1 MHFDLKSCVRG
12 DKRAWDAFVDRY
24 AGVIVAAVAKVMKK
38 RSDGVGGGGG
48 AARGSAEIND
58 AVQDV
63 FVRLLKD
70 ECRLLKTFDPK
81 RASITTWLTLV
92 SRSTTIDGL
101 RRKRLTA
108 RSIDS
113 VEVAASPTANS
124 ESGAASGALRHLA
137 EQPALPTQLLDSLLS
152 PRQRLI
158 LQMLF
163 EQDMT
168 VPDAARAL
176 GVDEQTI
183 RSGKHKAL
191 TKLREHF
198 GVEPGG

>member
-1 MHFDLKSCVRG
+1 MDFDLKACVRG

-24 AGVIVAAVAKVMKK
+24 AGVIVAAVSKLMKK
-38 RSDGVGGGGG
+38 QGSGGG
-48 AARGSAEIND
+48 ASFIND

-70 ECRLLKTFDPK
+70 DCRLLKTFDPK

-92 SRSTTIDGL
+92 ARSTTIDGL
-101 RRKRLTA
+101 RRKQLTS
-108 RSIDS
+108 RPVDSI
-113 VEVAASPTANS
+113 EIAAPPASNS
-124 ESGAASGALRHLA
+124 AAGEASGSLRHHA
-137 EQPALPTQLLDSLLS
+137 DQPAIPAHLLDKLLS

-163 EQDMT
+163 EQDLT